1 MKLIDEV
8 GQAWRML
15 SVQAMSAAIAIQ
27 GTWVSVPE
35 DLKSGIPPQW
45 VHYLTMGLLV
55 LGVVGRL
62 VKQDKVSGSGISSED
77 KAEVHP

>member
-1 MKLIDEV
+1 MKFIDEV

-15 SVQAMSAAIAIQ
+15 SVQAMSAAIAVQ

-35 DLKSGIPPQW
+35 DLKSSIPPQW
-45 VHYLTMGLLV
+45 VHYFTMGLLV

-62 VKQDKVSGSGISSED
+62 VKQDKVSGS
-77 KAEVHP
+77 